1 MRTYLSYL
9 AVLLAFS
16 ASAQDIHFSQI
27 QEAPLWLN
35 PANTGFFNGYMRAVA
50 NYRSQWAAMGNA
62 FQTMAVSID
71 GNVGKIRKNKAYA
84 GLGLFV
90 FNDRAGAA
98 KIGTTQAQLHAN
110 AIVKA
115 SRNSKIAGGIYLGV
129 NQNSATYAALTYGN
143 QYNGKEIDQSL
154 ATGEIVNYTS
164 FVNSDVGA
172 GVNYEYSSATTDL
185 TRDDIFSLK
194 IGAAVHHI
202 NKPVQRFSSG
212 SVYRVPMRFVG
223 NVQARIDIRDT
234 KLSILPSLV
243 YLQQASAM
251 EIIAGTH
258 VRFRF
263 KNGTKLTGN
272 KTEAGLNVG
281 IYYRFNDAIVPQIN
295 LDMGKYA
302 IGVSY
307 DYNVSKFNQVSKGMG
322 GFEIYLKFM
331 TLDDA
336 LFKRKREHGLN

>member
-1 MRTYLSYL
+1 MKTYVSYL
-9 AVLLAFS
+9 LMLLAFG

-35 PANTGFFNGYMRAVA
+35 PANAGFFNGYFRAVA
-50 NYRSQWAAMGNA
+50 NYRNQWAAMGNA
-62 FQTMAVSID
+62 YQTMALSID
-71 GNVGKIRKNKAYA
+71 GNALKVRKNKAYA
-84 GLGLFV
+84 GLGLFI
-90 FNDRAGAA
+90 FNDKAGVA

-115 SRNSKIAGGIYLGV
+115 SKNSKIAGGIYLGV

-172 GVNYEYSSATTDL
+172 GLNYEYSSATSDM
-185 TRDDIFSLK
+185 TRDDSFSLK
-194 IGAAVHHI
+194 VGAAVHHI
-202 NKPVQRFSSG
+202 NRPVQRFSTG
-212 SVYRVPMRFVG
+212 STYRVPMRFVG

-234 KLSILPSLV
+234 KLSLLPSLV

-258 VRFRF
+258 LRFRF

-272 KTEAGLNVG
+272 RTEAGLNVG
-281 IYYRFNDAIVPQIN
+281 VYYRFNDAIVPQVN

-307 DYNVSKFNQVSKGMG
+307 DYNISRFSQVSKGMG
-322 GFEIYLKFM
+322 GFEVYLKFM

>member
-1 MRTYLSYL
+1 MKTYLSC
-9 AVLLAFS
+9 LLMFVAFG

-35 PANTGFFNGYMRAVA
+35 PANAGFFNGYFRAVA
-50 NYRSQWAAMGNA
+50 NYRNQWASMGNA
-62 FQTMAVSID
+62 YQTMALSID
-71 GNVGKIRKNKAYA
+71 GNVMKVRKNKAYA
-84 GLGLFV
+84 GLGLFI
-90 FNDRAGAA
+90 FNDKAGVA
-98 KIGTTQAQLHAN
+98 KIGTTQAQLHAS

-129 NQNSATYAALTYGN
+129 NQNSANYAALTYGN

-172 GVNYEYSSATTDL
+172 GLNYEYASVASDM

-202 NKPVQRFSSG
+202 NKPVQRFSTG
-212 SVYRVPMRFVG
+212 STYRVPMRFAG
-223 NVQARIDIRDT
+223 NVQARIDFKDT
-234 KLSILPSLV
+234 KLSLLPSLV

-251 EIIAGTH
+251 TVIAGTH
-258 VRFRF
+258 LRFRF

-272 KTEAGLNVG
+272 RTEAGLNVG
-281 IYYRFNDAIVPQIN
+281 VYYRFKDAIVPQVN

-307 DYNVSKFNQVSKGMG
+307 DYNISRYSQVSKGMG

>member
-1 MRTYLSYL
+1 MKTGLSSIFLLLGL
-9 AVLLAFS
+9 AL
-16 ASAQDIHFSQI
+16 SAQDIHFSQI

-35 PANTGFFNGYMRAVA
+35 PANTGFFNGYFRAVA
-50 NYRSQWAAMGNA
+50 NYRNQWASMGNPY
-62 FQTMAVSID
+62 QTMAISVD
-71 GNVGKIRKNKAYA
+71 GNALKVRKNKAYA

-115 SRNSKIAGGIYLGV
+115 SKKSRIAGGIYLGV

-154 ATGEIVNYTS
+154 ATGETVNYNS

-172 GVNYEYSSATTDL
+172 GVNYEYSSATADM
-185 TRDDIFSLK
+185 TRDDVFS
-194 IGAAVHHI
+194 IRVGAAVHHI
-202 NKPVQRFSSG
+202 NKPVQRFSTG
-212 SVYRVPMRFVG
+212 STYQVPMRFVG

-234 KLSILPSLV
+234 KLSLLPSLV

-251 EIIAGTH
+251 EVIAGAH
-258 VRFRF
+258 LRFRF

-272 KTEAGLNVG
+272 ITESGLNIGV
-281 IYYRFNDAIVPQIN
+281 YYRLSDAIVPQIN

-307 DYNVSKFNQVSKGMG
+307 DYTLSKYSQVNKGAG

-336 LFKRKREHGLN
+336 LYKRKREHSL

>member
-1 MRTYLSYL
+1 MKRYLSYILVVL
-9 AVLLAFS
+9 ALS

-27 QEAPLWLN
+27 QESPLWLN
-35 PANTGFFNGYMRAVA
+35 PANAGFFNGYVRAVA
-50 NYRSQWAAMGNA
+50 NYRNQWASMGNA
-62 FQTMAVSID
+62 YQTMAVSID
-71 GNVGKIRKNKAYA
+71 GSVLKLRKNKAYA

-90 FNDRAGAA
+90 FNDRAGVA
-98 KIGTTQAQLHAN
+98 KIGTTQVQFHAN

-115 SRNSKIAGGIYLGV
+115 SKKSKIAGGLYFGV

-143 QYNGKEIDQSL
+143 QYTGKEIDQSL
-154 ATGEIVNYTS
+154 PTGEIVNYTS
-164 FVNSDVGA
+164 FVNADVGA
-172 GVNYEYSSATTDL
+172 GVNYEYSNATTDM
-185 TRDDIFSLK
+185 TRDDVFSLK

-202 NKPVQRFSSG
+202 NKPVQRYSSG
-212 SVYRVPMRFVG
+212 STYQVPMRFVG
-223 NVQARIDIRDT
+223 NVQARIDFKDT
-234 KLSILPSLV
+234 KMSLLPSLV
-243 YLQQASAM
+243 FIQQASAM

-258 VRFRF
+258 LRFRF

-272 KTEAGLNVG
+272 RTEAGLNVG
-281 IYYRFNDAIVPQIN
+281 LYYRVNDAIVPQVN

-307 DYNVSKFNQVSKGMG
+307 DYNVSKYSQVSKGSG

>member
-1 MRTYLSYL
+1 MKHYLSSVL
-9 AVLLAFS
+9 VLLACS
-16 ASAQDIHFSQI
+16 ISAQDIHFSQI
-27 QEAPLWLN
+27 QESPLWLN
-35 PANTGFFNGYMRAVA
+35 PANAGFFNGYVRVVA
-50 NYRSQWAAMGNA
+50 NYRNQWASMGNA
-62 FQTMAVSID
+62 YQTMALSVD
-71 GNVGKIRKNKAYA
+71 GSAFKLKRNKAYA
-84 GLGLFV
+84 GLGLFI
-90 FNDRAGAA
+90 FNDRAGVA
-98 KIGTTQAQLHAN
+98 KIGTTQAQFHAS

-115 SRNSKIAGGIYLGV
+115 SRKSKIAGAIYLGV
-129 NQNSATYAALTYGN
+129 NQNSATYASLTYGN
-143 QYNGKEIDQSL
+143 QYNGKAIDQSL
-154 ATGEIVNYTS
+154 PTGEVVSYTS

-172 GVNYEYSSATTDL
+172 GVNYEYSSATADI

-202 NKPVQRFSSG
+202 NKPLQRFSTG
-212 SVYRVPMRFVG
+212 SSYRVPMRFVG
-223 NVQARIDIRDT
+223 NVQARIDFKDT
-234 KLSILPSLV
+234 KLSLLPSLV

-258 VRFRF
+258 LRFRF

-281 IYYRFNDAIVPQIN
+281 LYYRFNDAIVPQVN

-302 IGVSY
+302 IGVAY
-307 DYNVSKFNQVSKGMG
+307 DFNISKYNQVSKGTG

-336 LFKRKREHGLN
+336 LFKRSREHGLK

>member
-1 MRTYLSYL
+1 MKRHLSYML
-9 AVLLAFS
+9 VTLVFS

-27 QEAPLWLN
+27 QESPLWLN
-35 PANTGFFNGYMRAVA
+35 PANAGFFNGYVRAIA
-50 NYRSQWAAMGNA
+50 NYRNQWASMGNA
-62 FQTMAVSID
+62 YQTMAVSVD
-71 GNVGKIRKNKAYA
+71 GSALKLRKNKAYA

-90 FNDRAGAA
+90 FNDRAGVA
-98 KIGTTQAQLHAN
+98 KIGTTQVQLHAN

-115 SRNSKIAGGIYLGV
+115 SKKSKIAGGLYLGV

-143 QYNGKEIDQSL
+143 QYTGKEIDQSL
-154 ATGEIVNYTS
+154 PTGEIVNYTS
-164 FVNSDVGA
+164 FVNADVGA
-172 GVNYEYSSATTDL
+172 GVNYEYSSATSDII
-185 TRDDIFSLK
+185 RDDIFSLK
-194 IGAAVHHI
+194 IGAAIHHI

-212 SVYRVPMRFVG
+212 STYQVPMRFVG
-223 NVQARIDIRDT
+223 NVQVRIDIKDT
-234 KLSILPSLV
+234 KMSLLPSLV
-243 YLQQASAM
+243 FIQQASAM

-272 KTEAGLNVG
+272 KTESGLNIGV
-281 IYYRFNDAIVPQIN
+281 YYRVNDAIVPQIN

-302 IGVSY
+302 VGMSY
-307 DYNVSKFNQVSKGMG
+307 DYNVSKYSQVSKGAG
-322 GFEIYLKFM
+322 GFEVYLKLM

>member
-281 IYYRFNDAIVPQIN
+281 IYYRVNDAIVPQVN